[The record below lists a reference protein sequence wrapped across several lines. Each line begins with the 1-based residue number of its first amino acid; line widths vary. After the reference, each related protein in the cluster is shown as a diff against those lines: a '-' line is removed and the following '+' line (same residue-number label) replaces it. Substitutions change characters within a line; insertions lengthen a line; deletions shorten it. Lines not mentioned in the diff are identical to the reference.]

1 MRAKTNLGNLSSPM
15 DHRPALR
22 DLAASFLKVGLTS
35 FGGPLVAMGLIHA
48 EAVEHRRWVTPQ
60 WFAQTLGILQ
70 AVPGPSA
77 FEMSLSVGIALRG
90 RLGGVACAAAYM
102 LPGFFIMLA
111 LSAAYV
117 RLGSLQ
123 GPERALSALAPSALA
138 VLAVVCARLTRKV
151 VADRLDWALW
161 AATVLACLAGLPV
174 LWAVLA
180 GGAAALAVRRPS
192 SAPLALAPLPM
203 LVSFPDALDRLP
215 ALFVGMLKAGAL
227 VVGGGYNIA
236 AFLMDDFVRR
246 KGWLTP
252 EQFLAGFALAQFKPG
267 PIILTSVFV
276 GYLAAGV
283 IGALTAAVGV
293 FLPCVATLLVLGP
306 HLERLR
312 GGERT
317 QIVLQGMGVA
327 ATASIVSAGVQMLPA
342 ALSARF
348 SPLILGASLLALWR
362 LEPGWVLLG
371 AAAAGLALG
380 R

>member
-1 MRAKTNLGNLSSPM
+1 MRAKRIIGNLSTPM
-15 DHRPALR
+15 LPRPTLR
-22 DLAASFLKVGLTS
+22 ELAASFLKVGLTS
-35 FGGPLVAMGLIHA
+35 FGGPLVAMSLIHA
-48 EAVEHRRWVTPQ
+48 EAVENRRWVTPQ

-77 FEMSLSVGIALRG
+77 FEMSLSVGIFLRG
-90 RLGGVACAAAYM
+90 RVGGLVCAAAYM

-117 RLGSLQ
+117 RLGALQ
-123 GPERALSALAPSALA
+123 GPGRALSALAPAAIA
-138 VLAVVCARLTRKV
+138 VLAVVTVKLTRKV
-151 VADRLDWALW
+151 VSDRLDWTLW
-161 AATVLACLAGLPV
+161 IATVAACLAGLPV
-174 LWAVLA
+174 LWAVLL
-180 GGAAALAVRRPS
+180 GGAAALAVRRP
-192 SAPLALAPLPM
+192 AATALALAPVPI

-215 ALFVGMLKAGAL
+215 ALFVGMVKAGAL

-236 AFLMDDFVRR
+236 AFLMDDFVKG

-276 GYLAAGV
+276 GYLAAGLA
-283 IGALTAAVGV
+283 GALTAASGV

-312 GGERT
+312 GGEKT
-317 QIVLQGMGVA
+317 QVVLQGMGVA

-342 ALSARF
+342 ALSGKS
-348 SPLILGASLLALWR
+348 SPLILGASLLALWK

-371 AAAAGLALG
+371 AAAAGLVLG
-380 R
+380 